1 MPPDIDESTT
11 NELDIHE
18 ETYIIINHKEENR
31 SMKII
36 SKITSAAFALGLAL
50 SFTSCEN
57 KQVLKLYSW
66 TYYTPSDVV
75 ADFEKEF
82 DCKVVVTEYDSNE
95 TMFNKLVNGGA
106 KSFDIVVPSQDY
118 VSIMLKK
125 NMLQPIHQANFTNRD
140 KINPKL
146 LEKISYDPEMKY
158 AVPYYFGAAGISVN
172 KKKVPA
178 GSYEKTWNIFA
189 DPAFKGHAS
198 MMDDYREVM
207 GDALAYKGY
216 SVCTADD
223 GELKEITDLIKN
235 DWIPNIVKFD
245 AEGFGKDFARGDLWL
260 CQGYAEC
267 VYGEVPE
274 AEWDETID
282 FFIPED
288 GGPSYLDSMCI
299 LKDSKNAALAT
310 DFINFIH
317 RPENYAKFL
326 DFFRFPCYVNLEAE
340 KYMTSKPMYQASI
353 MDKCELKNDL
363 GKNLDKYYNF
373 WESLRISN

>member
-1 MPPDIDESTT
+1 
-11 NELDIHE
+11 
-18 ETYIIINHKEENR
+18 
-31 SMKII
+31 MKLI
-36 SKITSAAFALGLAL
+36 SKISTGILALGLSL
-50 SFTSCEN
+50 SLVSCEK
-57 KQVLKLYSW
+57 KQILKLYSW
-66 TYYTPSDVV
+66 TYYTPTDVV
-75 ADFEKEF
+75 AEFEKEF

-95 TMFNKLVNGGA
+95 TMFNKLINGGA

-118 VSIMLKK
+118 VSIMLQKK
-125 NMLQPIHQANFTNRD
+125 MLQPIHQSKFTNRD

-146 LEKISYDPEMKY
+146 LEKISYDPKMTY
-158 AVPYYFGAAGISVN
+158 AVPYYFGAAGICVN
-172 KKKVPA
+172 KKKVPNS
-178 GSYEKTWNIFA
+178 SYERSWNIFA
-189 DPAFKGHAS
+189 DPTFKGHAS

-207 GDALAYKGY
+207 GDALSYKGY
-216 SVCTADD
+216 SVCTTNDN
-223 GELKEITDLIKN
+223 ELDEITEMIRTK
-235 DWIPNIVKFD
+235 WIPNIVKFD

-274 AEWDETID
+274 EEWENTID
-282 FFIPED
+282 FFIPEE

-299 LKDSKNAALAT
+299 LKASKNAALASE
-310 DFINFIH
+310 FINFIH

-340 KYMTSKPMYQASI
+340 KYMSSKPMYPASI

-363 GKNLDKYYNF
+363 GENLDKYYSR